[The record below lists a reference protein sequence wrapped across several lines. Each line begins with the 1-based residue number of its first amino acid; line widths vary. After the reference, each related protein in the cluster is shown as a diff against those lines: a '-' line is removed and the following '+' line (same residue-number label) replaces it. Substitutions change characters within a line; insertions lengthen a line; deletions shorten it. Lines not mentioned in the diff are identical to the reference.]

1 MAHYLI
7 LTVGGNWN
15 HIKNKIIEKGN
26 KMRKKEGPLL
36 LKGIMETTII
46 ATKGGAKSREAG
58 DVEWYGESKVLYC
71 RYKLLH
77 ENNGYKIIEGE
88 QC

>member
-36 LKGIMETTII
+36 LKGIMETTIT

-58 DVEWYGESKVLYC
+58 DVECGMEKAKFCTVGISC
-71 RYKLLH
+71 CM
-77 ENNGYKIIEGE
+77 KIMATK
-88 QC
+88 